1 MPEAEQG
8 LNVARIASLRAGVPV
23 SASAVTINRFCSS
36 GLQSIASAAERIIAG
51 FDSTVIAGGT
61 ESMSLV
67 PMGGNKIAPNPAL
80 VDSYPDVYLST
91 GLVAEN
97 HAREASVSRDE
108 QDAFALRSHQRAIAA
123 IDSGRFAD
131 EIVPLPELKIDEGP
145 RRDTSLEAL
154 SKLRPA
160 FHIKGTVTAGNSSQT
175 SDGAAAVLIMGIEAR
190 ARVRQASTDPI
201 RVFNEYLY
209 DEQGFVGNRDR
220 YDDPRN
226 SFINEV
232 LDRRTGIP
240 ISLAVIYLEIARRAD
255 LHVDGVNF
263 PGHFLLR
270 ARDSYGDTRAD
281 VAIID
286 PFHGGARLSEYD
298 CRQLLRQHVGDEAAF
313 DTSLLAP
320 ATRHDIIVRILV
332 NLKRLYVRMR
342 SFPQAR
348 FVSTLLLGIDP
359 SAISELRDRG
369 LLAYHLQDFAAALRD
384 LEEYLRLAPK
394 ITEPGEHADLR
405 HRNRRYDGLG
415 AFTGEPAEQS
425 VDFERRPR
433 PNALE
438 R

>member
-1 MPEAEQG
+1 MNSPGDDLA
-8 LNVARIASLRAGVPV
+8 P
-23 SASAVTINRFCSS
+23 
-36 GLQSIASAAERIIAG
+36 AA
-51 FDSTVIAGGT
+51 
-61 ESMSLV
+61 L
-67 PMGGNKIAPNPAL
+67 
-80 VDSYPDVYLST
+80 
-91 GLVAEN
+91 
-97 HAREASVSRDE
+97 
-108 QDAFALRSHQRAIAA
+108 AIARVEYPSL
-123 IDSGRFAD
+123 DSK
-131 EIVPLPELKIDEGP
+131 PYL
-145 RRDTSLEAL
+145 
-154 SKLRPA
+154 
-160 FHIKGTVTAGNSSQT
+160 
-175 SDGAAAVLIMGIEAR
+175 AVLDRMGIEAR
-190 ARVRQASTDPI
+190 ARVRQAVSDPI
-201 RVFNEYLY
+201 RAFNEYLY

-255 LHVDGVNF
+255 LYVDGVNF

-270 ARDSYGDTRAD
+270 ARDGYVDPRTE

-394 ITEPGEHADLR
+394 ITDPGEHDVI
-405 HRNRRYDGLG
+405 
-415 AFTGEPAEQS
+415 AEQEGDDS
-425 VDFERRPR
+425 EDPSPGDPDVDDATQIWEHVKTLRKRVAGF
-433 PNALE
+433 N
-438 R
+438 